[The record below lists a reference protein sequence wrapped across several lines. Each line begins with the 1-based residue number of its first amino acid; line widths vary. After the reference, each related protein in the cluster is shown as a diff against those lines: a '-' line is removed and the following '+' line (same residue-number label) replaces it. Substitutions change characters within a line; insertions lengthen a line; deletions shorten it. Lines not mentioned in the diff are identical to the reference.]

1 MNHDLP
7 ARKVYVIFNVDFRS
21 FVNKNCLKL
30 IINNLFIKR
39 WISKNVK

>member
-30 IINNLFIKR
+30 DFGEQNAGSPGL
-39 WISKNVK
+39 

>member
-30 IINNLFIKR
+30 PKRLIICL
-39 WISKNVK
+39 SKDGFLKM